1 MSLSSIS
8 THLLNVSRG
17 IDSTTLHHV
26 FRNAPL
32 LHFLRPFSSRIAGSR
47 WKYLSVCLSGLPSE
61 DEDESHKLMLF
72 GSKVTQ
78 GQIEATVISLAV
90 VGVLL
95 LLAAGVLL
103 GAVIRLERQRKLRR
117 NRRSILD
124 DGFKLMS
131 QKNSGLW
138 KTCTNILSC
147 VLGAGA
153 GFLSTARILGQHF
166 NCALYF

>member
-1 MSLSSIS
+1 
-8 THLLNVSRG
+8 
-17 IDSTTLHHV
+17 
-26 FRNAPL
+26 
-32 LHFLRPFSSRIAGSR
+32 
-47 WKYLSVCLSGLPSE
+47 
-61 DEDESHKLMLF
+61 MLF

-131 QKNSGLW
+131 QKNSGL
-138 KTCTNILSC
+138 
-147 VLGAGA
+147 
-153 GFLSTARILGQHF
+153 
-166 NCALYF
+166 